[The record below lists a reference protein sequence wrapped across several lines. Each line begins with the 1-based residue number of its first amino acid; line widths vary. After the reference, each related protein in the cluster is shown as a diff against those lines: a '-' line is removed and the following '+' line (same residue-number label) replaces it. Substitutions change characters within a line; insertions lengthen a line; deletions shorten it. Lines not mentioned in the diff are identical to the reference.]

1 MKEKCMITISESRYI
16 AKQNQF
22 NAADGDDDVIS

>member
-1 MKEKCMITISESRYI
+1 MGTISESRYI

-22 NAADGDDDVIS
+22 NADDDDDDDDDVIS